1 MALPSAQAASETWVK
16 EAYARSITNEKI
28 EDYAGAIKALSGVA
42 SAYPKG
48 YTVNLR
54 LGWLYYLSG
63 RFANSIDHYQAA
75 QMAGPEALE
84 PLQGILLPL
93 MAQTDYPRAEQV
105 ANRLLQIDPGNYLG
119 NLRLIEI
126 LLRSG
131 KEELALKTC
140 LRMRERYPTDIRFLE
155 QHGAILQAKNQ
166 TVEASEIYHTLQ
178 TLDPDNPAAARF
190 FTSQHPD
197 KKAEQ

>member
-1 MALPSAQAASETWVK
+1 MK
-16 EAYARSITNEKI
+16 EAYARSLTNEKI

-48 YTVNLR
+48 YTINLR

-63 RFANSIDHYQAA
+63 HYANSIDHYQAA
-75 QMAGPEALE
+75 QMAGPGALE
-84 PLQGILLPL
+84 PLQGMLLPL
-93 MAQTDYPRAEQV
+93 MAQTDYPRAEQI
-105 ANRLLQIDPGNYLG
+105 ANRLLQMDPANYLG

-126 LLRSG
+126 FRHSG

-155 QHGAILQAKNQ
+155 QHGAILQAQNQ
-166 TVEASEIYHTLQ
+166 TVEASGVYHTLQ
-178 TLDPDNPAAARF
+178 TLDPDNPAAALF
-190 FTSQHPD
+190 FQPQLPN
-197 KKAEQ
+197 KGAEQ